1 MLKDKYQ
8 RMLFDISF
16 EIIENNGNNTASFL
30 LAPLINL
37 LSYTCTLR
45 CLEITTSFACS
56 ALILSDERII
66 WDYASV

>member
-16 EIIENNGNNTASFL
+16 EIIENHSNNPASFL

-37 LSYTCTLR
+37 LSYTCSLR
-45 CLEITTSFACS
+45 CLEITANFACS
-56 ALILSDERII
+56 ALILS
-66 WDYASV
+66 